1 VLISEQI
8 KLRNAMTGNEVMIDK
23 EVQSTRPPNFSPTT
37 SNSSSSTTFS
47 IATKSHSTSTSIS
60 SSASGLNPSV
70 SSAASSQLPGGLSM
84 KETLRFVTAEVES
97 LKKAVQEIETVK
109 SRLSV
114 MESLQLEIHRLSS
127 RFQEMAHDYTGM
139 AQQVTNHVYHNSK
152 SYAEH

>member
-1 VLISEQI
+1 
-8 KLRNAMTGNEVMIDK
+8 MIDK
-23 EVQSTRPPNFSPTT
+23 EVESTRLPNFSPTT
-37 SNSSSSTTFS
+37 SITESSSTEPTTSTTFS
-47 IATKSHSTSTSIS
+47 IATKSHSNSTSTS

-97 LKKAVQEIETVK
+97 LKKAVQEMETVK

-139 AQQVTNHVYHNSK
+139 TQQVSNHVYHNPMLSRNLMLLNGIV
-152 SYAEH
+152 SF

>member
-1 VLISEQI
+1 
-8 KLRNAMTGNEVMIDK
+8 MTGNEVMIDK
-23 EVQSTRPPNFSPTT
+23 EVQSTRPPNFSPTTSITESSSDPTT